1 MLCAYNF
8 LLQLIKKFK
17 HHFNQCGTGGII
29 AEPLQGGQVEVFES
43 SVSHGYRD

>member
-17 HHFNQCGTGGII
+17 YRFNQCGTGGII
-29 AEPLQGGQVEVFES
+29 AEPLQGGQVGQV
-43 SVSHGYRD
+43 SVMGIETD